1 MLNVRVC
8 VCVCVHTR
16 ARPRVCACVCVMPCH
31 GQVSFMT
38 HTHTHARN
46 IFTNLYIIDILYA
59 CIYTHT
65 GLMALC
71 LGLPWWAC
79 SRKVKLIWILL
90 KQETASG
97 SGISWAICKSAHRSR
112 PITMPAPHPPLSFYS
127 LDALPAAQPTLKAQA
142 LKAQPHV
149 YMYLQS
155 C

>member
-1 MLNVRVC
+1 MLEC
-8 VCVCVHTR
+8 VCVCAHTHAR
-16 ARPRVCACVCVMPCH
+16 APARVCVRVCDAMSWT
-31 GQVSFMT
+31 GQLYDT
-38 HTHTHARN
+38 HTHTRN

-65 GLMALC
+65 GLMALG
-71 LGLPWWAC
+71 LGLPRWAC
-79 SRKVKLIWILL
+79 SRKVELIWILL

-112 PITMPAPHPPLSFYS
+112 PITTPAPHPPLSFYS

-155 C
+155 R